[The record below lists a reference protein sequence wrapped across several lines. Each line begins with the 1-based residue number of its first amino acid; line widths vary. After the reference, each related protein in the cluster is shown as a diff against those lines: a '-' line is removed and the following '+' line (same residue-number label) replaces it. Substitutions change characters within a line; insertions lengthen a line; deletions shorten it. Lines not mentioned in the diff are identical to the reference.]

1 MHFSNT
7 TNPSIF
13 VRRQREK
20 PVRSTS
26 ARLQSYSRPRTRL
39 DKTHPRCLRR
49 PVNPLPPKIHLYNDR
64 RGGGSRGI
72 KNRPRAE
79 RRIAGVCIRHLTLMR
94 L

>member
-20 PVRSTS
+20 SVRSTS

-49 PVNPLPPKIHLYNDR
+49 PVNPLPLKFIFTTIDEGVGRAVLKTVPAQ
-64 RGGGSRGI
+64 RGELRGCASAI
-72 KNRPRAE
+72 
-79 RRIAGVCIRHLTLMR
+79 
-94 L
+94 